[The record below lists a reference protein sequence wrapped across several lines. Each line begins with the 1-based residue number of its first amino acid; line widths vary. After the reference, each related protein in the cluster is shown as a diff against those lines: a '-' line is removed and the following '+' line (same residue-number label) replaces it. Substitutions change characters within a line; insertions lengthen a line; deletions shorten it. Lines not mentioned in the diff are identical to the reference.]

1 MLIEAAMKPITYRHP
16 GGEILIEPGKP
27 VEVEY
32 RRAVKLLE
40 KAGSRV
46 GVVQLSRTDWLEAWR
61 ELADITSDIGPDDA
75 RLRPVLAALERC
87 DKLYLARKWTEFH
100 KAAMEVRNIAQYV
113 QKEKAQ

>member
-61 ELADITSDIGPDDA
+61 ELADITFGMGPDDP
-75 RLRPVLAALERC
+75 RQCPVLAALEQC
-87 DKLYLARKWTEFH
+87 DKSYLAGKWTEFH
-100 KAAMEVRNIAQYV
+100 KTAMEVREIVQYV
-113 QKEKAQ
+113 QKEKTQ